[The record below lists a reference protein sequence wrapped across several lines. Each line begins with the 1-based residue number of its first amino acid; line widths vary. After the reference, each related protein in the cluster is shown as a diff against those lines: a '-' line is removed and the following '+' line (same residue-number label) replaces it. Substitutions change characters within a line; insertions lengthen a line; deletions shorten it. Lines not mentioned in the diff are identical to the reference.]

1 MKNLTVEQKNII
13 STIENE
19 FIALNNTNSN
29 VSFSIINVNMLNGEY
44 NRILNGRKELEIYNK
59 GMRVVTNKTMD
70 DYIAKINAD
79 FKNGKVPLEA
89 VREAQG
95 NYYNKG
101 IKIQF
106 HVSENEGY
114 LPKYSGYD
122 FTFNVRVVTDE
133 DRTDFGMKINSKLR
147 FTIYTQ
153 FRINFHSKIC
163 SVLNRENDIY
173 DSFDECMKSK
183 DFNNKINR
191 LYNSMSETD
200 VPKYL
205 WK

>member
-70 DYIAKINAD
+70 DNIAKINAE

-89 VREAQG
+89 VRETEG

-106 HVSENEGY
+106 HVSENEEY

-122 FTFNVRVVTDE
+122 FTFNVRVVMDE

-153 FRINFHSKIC
+153 FH
-163 SVLNRENDIY
+163 RENDIY

>member
-1 MKNLTVEQKNII
+1 
-13 STIENE
+13 
-19 FIALNNTNSN
+19 
-29 VSFSIINVNMLNGEY
+29 
-44 NRILNGRKELEIYNK
+44 
-59 GMRVVTNKTMD
+59 MRVVTNKTMD

-89 VREAQG
+89 VRETEG

-106 HVSENEGY
+106 HVSENEEY

-122 FTFNVRVVTDE
+122 FTFNVRVVMDE

-153 FRINFHSKIC
+153 FH
-163 SVLNRENDIY
+163 RENDIY

>member
-114 LPKYSGYD
+114 LPKYSGHD

-133 DRTDFGMKINSKLR
+133 DRTDFGMKINSKLM
-147 FTIYTQ
+147 FTIYTE
-153 FRINFHSKIC
+153 F
-163 SVLNRENDIY
+163 NREKIIY
-173 DSFDECMKSK
+173 DSFDECIKSK
-183 DFNNKINR
+183 DFTNKINR

>member
-89 VREAQG
+89 VRETEG

-106 HVSENEGY
+106 HVSENEEY

-122 FTFNVRVVTDE
+122 FTFNVRVVMDE

-153 FRINFHSKIC
+153 FH
-163 SVLNRENDIY
+163 RENDIY

>member
-89 VREAQG
+89 VRETEG

-106 HVSENEGY
+106 HVSENEEY

-122 FTFNVRVVTDE
+122 FTFNVRVVMDE

-153 FRINFHSKIC
+153 FH
-163 SVLNRENDIY
+163 RENDIY

-205 WK
+205 WKQFNLFN